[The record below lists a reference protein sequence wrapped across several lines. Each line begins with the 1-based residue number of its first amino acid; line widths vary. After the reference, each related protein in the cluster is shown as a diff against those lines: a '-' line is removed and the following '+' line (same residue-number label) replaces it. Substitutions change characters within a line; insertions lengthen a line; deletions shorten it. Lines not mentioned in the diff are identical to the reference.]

1 MKTVQQLKQKMC
13 ECNYFK
19 AAMLV
24 FCLVLGGK
32 KRKCGISMFIA
43 SESMNE

>member
-19 AAMLV
+19 AAVLD
-24 FCLVLGGK
+24 FCLVFWGK
-32 KRKCGISMFIA
+32 KRMWHFYVYCIRIY
-43 SESMNE
+43 E